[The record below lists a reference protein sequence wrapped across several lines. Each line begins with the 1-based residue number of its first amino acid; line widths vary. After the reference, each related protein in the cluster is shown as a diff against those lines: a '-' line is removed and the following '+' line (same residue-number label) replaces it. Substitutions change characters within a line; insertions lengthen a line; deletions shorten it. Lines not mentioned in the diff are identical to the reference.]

1 MNKRRLNLNTGSGI
15 ATVLMIFV
23 ILSMCVVSLITYLE
37 ALKNLKTAEREVEHI
52 QTYYQAYEKV
62 TSKLEDSE
70 DDMIIEEE
78 LTDSSKLVMERKD
91 GVITYHILE
100 G

>member
-37 ALKNLKTAEREVEHI
+37 ALKNLKAADREVEHT
-52 QTYYQAYEKV
+52 QMYYQAYEKAA
-62 TSKLEDSE
+62 SKLEGSE

-78 LTDSSKLVMERKD
+78 LTESSKLIMERKD

>member
-1 MNKRRLNLNTGSGI
+1 MNKKRLNLNTGSGI

-52 QTYYQAYEKV
+52 QMYYQAYERV

-78 LTDSSKLVMERKD
+78 LTESSRLVMERKD